1 MANESLD
8 TYLNDHHGGSML
20 GSDLAEQIRDRS
32 EGTPLGEVMATIA
45 PQISEDRETLKG
57 LMEELG
63 TSESKV
69 KEAGAWVAE
78 KASRLK
84 LGGASSEEVDI
95 DLFMALETLELGV
108 RGKLLLWKALKEI
121 EGEHPPLAAADLD
134 DLIVRAQ
141 SQIEALEGERLA
153 AGRLALSDA
162 AA

>member
-1 MANESLD
+1 MASDSLD
-8 TYLNDHHGGSML
+8 TYLNDHLGGSML

-45 PQISEDRETLKG
+45 PQIEQDRETLKG
-57 LMEELG
+57 LMEGLG
-63 TSESKV
+63 TSESKI

-84 LGGASSEEVDI
+84 LGGKSSDHVDL

-121 EGEHPPLAAADLD
+121 EGEHPQLVDAGLD

-153 AGRLALSDA
+153 AGRQVLSESA
-162 AA
+162 